1 MRFFISANIKSNR
14 PLYYLILTFLLLLL
28 LYWASSWVYFYHKY
42 GFTYS
47 SSFKYFFGDPNFP
60 ERISLSQLS
69 EDMHVDVFLKAFY
82 ILVLFS
88 LFLLSSF
95 SEKLKT
101 TLLVGTAFFGICV
114 LLSDLLI
121 IYASPLFIYIKL
133 FSFFVYQI
141 ISGLVLFLTLL
152 FFLFMGED
160 KTTGISNIKLI
171 LLVFSLFLFLFA
183 CINFIVFFSK
193 MGFTIQSIKNYYLGD
208 PSSFTKPKTFEG
220 MFKVFHPHLLSMA
233 VYSITVSHLL
243 LFTNSKGKLLLGISL
258 FLLSFLDNL
267 SGFLVRFV
275 YPKMAI
281 VKVFVF
287 LLLQCLLFYTSLLL
301 FRSSKA

>member
-14 PLYYLILTFLLLLL
+14 PLYYLILTFLLFLLF
-28 LYWASSWVYFYHKY
+28 YWISSWIYFYHKY

-101 TLLVGTAFFGICV
+101 TLIIGTTFSGIFAV
-114 LLSDLLI
+114 LSDLLI
-121 IYASPLFIYIKL
+121 VYASPLFIYVKL
-133 FSFFVYQI
+133 FSFFMFQI
-141 ISGLVLFLTLL
+141 LSGVVLLLTLL
-152 FFLFMGED
+152 FFIFMGED
-160 KTTGISNIKLI
+160 KASGISSIKLLLLMFSFF
-171 LLVFSLFLFLFA
+171 LLVFA
-183 CINFIVFFSK
+183 CINFMVFFSK
-193 MGFTIQSIKNYYLGD
+193 MGFTFDNVKDYYLGN
-208 PSSFTKPKTFEG
+208 PSTFSKPKTFEG
-220 MFKVFHPHLLSMA
+220 MLKVFHPHLLSMA
-233 VYSITVSHLL
+233 IYSITVSHLL
-243 LFTNSKGKLLLGISL
+243 LFTNSKKKLLIGLSL
-258 FLLSFLDNL
+258 FFFSFLDNL
-267 SGFLVRFV
+267 SGFLIRFV
-275 YPKMAI
+275 HPQMAI
-281 VKVFVF
+281 VKVFAF

>member
-1 MRFFISANIKSNR
+1 LM
-14 PLYYLILTFLLLLL
+14 
-28 LYWASSWVYFYHKY
+28 
-42 GFTYS
+42 
-47 SSFKYFFGDPNFP
+47 
-60 ERISLSQLS
+60 
-69 EDMHVDVFLKAFY
+69 
-82 ILVLFS
+82 
-88 LFLLSSF
+88 
-95 SEKLKT
+95 
-101 TLLVGTAFFGICV
+101 
-114 LLSDLLI
+114 
-121 IYASPLFIYIKL
+121 
-133 FSFFVYQI
+133 
-141 ISGLVLFLTLL
+141 
-152 FFLFMGED
+152 
-160 KTTGISNIKLI
+160 
-171 LLVFSLFLFLFA
+171 FSLFLFLFA